1 MSDIDGSVKVAD
13 FGSGVNLSLRGLTLG
28 NSLNLI
34 ESNLCESLKGSLSWM
49 APEMLLG
56 EKYGR
61 RIDVWSLGCTVYE
74 MATGKQPWSK

>member
-1 MSDIDGSVKVAD
+1 
-13 FGSGVNLSLRGLTLG
+13 
-28 NSLNLI
+28 
-34 ESNLCESLKGSLSWM
+34 M